1 MIPYKLKRLFAILVL
16 LLWLPFYIVLVL
28 NILALFERPSLVVE
42 LLVYVIAGVLW
53 ALPFKALFKG
63 VGQQKKNDCSV
74 A

>member
-1 MIPYKLKRLFAILVL
+1 MISYRLKRFLAIIVL

-28 NILALFERPSLVVE
+28 NILALFERPSLIVE

-63 VGQQKKNDCSV
+63 VGQQTKNK
-74 A
+74 

>member
-1 MIPYKLKRLFAILVL
+1 MFSYRLKKFLAILVL

-28 NILALFERPSLVVE
+28 NILALFERPSIVVE

-63 VGQQKKNDCSV
+63 VGQQTKNK
-74 A
+74 

>member
-1 MIPYKLKRLFAILVL
+1 MFSYRLKRFLAILVL

-53 ALPFKALFKG
+53 AFPFKALFKG
-63 VGQQKKNDCSV
+63 VGQQTKNK
-74 A
+74 

>member
-1 MIPYKLKRLFAILVL
+1 MFSSRLKKFLAILVL

-63 VGQQKKNDCSV
+63 VGQQTKNK
-74 A
+74 

>member
-1 MIPYKLKRLFAILVL
+1 MFSYRLKKFLAILVL

-42 LLVYVIAGVLW
+42 LLVYIIAGVLW

-63 VGQQKKNDCSV
+63 VGQQTKNK
-74 A
+74 

>member
-1 MIPYKLKRLFAILVL
+1 MFSYRLKRFLAIIVL

-28 NILALFERPSLVVE
+28 NILASFERPSLVVE

-63 VGQQKKNDCSV
+63 VGQQTKNK
-74 A
+74 

>member
-1 MIPYKLKRLFAILVL
+1 MFSYRLKKFLAILVL

-63 VGQQKKNDCSV
+63 LGQQTKDK
-74 A
+74 

>member
-1 MIPYKLKRLFAILVL
+1 MFSYRLKRFLAILVL

-28 NILALFERPSLVVE
+28 NILALFERPSFVVE

-63 VGQQKKNDCSV
+63 VGQQTKNK
-74 A
+74 

>member
-1 MIPYKLKRLFAILVL
+1 MFSYRLKRFLAILVL

-42 LLVYVIAGVLW
+42 LLVYVMAGVLW

-63 VGQQKKNDCSV
+63 VGQQTKNK
-74 A
+74 

>member
-1 MIPYKLKRLFAILVL
+1 MFSYRLKKFLAILVL

-63 VGQQKKNDCSV
+63 VGQQKKNK
-74 A
+74 

>member
-1 MIPYKLKRLFAILVL
+1 MFSYRLKRFLAILVL

-28 NILALFERPSLVVE
+28 NILALFERPSLVLE

-63 VGQQKKNDCSV
+63 VGQQTKNK
-74 A
+74 

>member
-1 MIPYKLKRLFAILVL
+1 MMFSYRLKRFLTILVL

-63 VGQQKKNDCSV
+63 VGQQTKNK
-74 A
+74 

>member
-1 MIPYKLKRLFAILVL
+1 MFSYRLKKFLAILVL

-42 LLVYVIAGVLW
+42 LLVYVMAGVLW

-63 VGQQKKNDCSV
+63 VGQQTKNK
-74 A
+74 

>member
-1 MIPYKLKRLFAILVL
+1 MFSYRLKRFLAIIVL

-63 VGQQKKNDCSV
+63 VGQQTKNK
-74 A
+74 

>member
-1 MIPYKLKRLFAILVL
+1 MFSHKLKRFLAILVL

-28 NILALFERPSLVVE
+28 NILALFERPSFVVE

-63 VGQQKKNDCSV
+63 VGQQTKNK
-74 A
+74 

>member
-1 MIPYKLKRLFAILVL
+1 MFSYRLKKFLAILVL

-42 LLVYVIAGVLW
+42 LLVYVIAGILW

-63 VGQQKKNDCSV
+63 VGQQTKNK
-74 A
+74 

>member
-1 MIPYKLKRLFAILVL
+1 MFSYRLKRFLAIIVL

-42 LLVYVIAGVLW
+42 LSVYVLAGVLW

-63 VGQQKKNDCSV
+63 VGQQTKNK
-74 A
+74 

>member
-1 MIPYKLKRLFAILVL
+1 MFSYRLKKFLAILVL

-63 VGQQKKNDCSV
+63 VGQQKEK
-74 A
+74 

>member
-1 MIPYKLKRLFAILVL
+1 MFSYRLKRFLAILVL

-28 NILALFERPSLVVE
+28 NILALFERPSFVLE

-63 VGQQKKNDCSV
+63 VGQQTKNK
-74 A
+74 

>member
-1 MIPYKLKRLFAILVL
+1 MISYRLKRFLAIIVL

-42 LLVYVIAGVLW
+42 LLLYVIAGVLW

-63 VGQQKKNDCSV
+63 VGQQTKNK
-74 A
+74 

>member
-1 MIPYKLKRLFAILVL
+1 MFSYRLKRLLAILVL

-63 VGQQKKNDCSV
+63 VGQQTKNK
-74 A
+74 

>member
-1 MIPYKLKRLFAILVL
+1 MFSYRLKKFLAILVL
-16 LLWLPFYIVLVL
+16 LLWLPIYIVLVL

-63 VGQQKKNDCSV
+63 VGQQTKNK
-74 A
+74 